1 MSDLAFK
8 RFLYGALAGV
18 HALGG
23 IAALVIDQT
32 ALGLAQLVGCGLV
45 SLVYLLDTN

>member
-8 RFLYGALAGV
+8 RFLYGAMAGV

-23 IAALVIDQT
+23 IAALVIGHD
-32 ALGLAQLVGCGLV
+32 ALGLAQLIGAGAVG
-45 SLVYLLDTN
+45 LVYLLDTH